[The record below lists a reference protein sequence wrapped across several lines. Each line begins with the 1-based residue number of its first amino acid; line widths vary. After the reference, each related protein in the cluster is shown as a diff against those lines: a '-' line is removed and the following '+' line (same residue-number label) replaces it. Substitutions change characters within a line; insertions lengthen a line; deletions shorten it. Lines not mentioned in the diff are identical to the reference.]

1 MDDFSIHP
9 AKLITRWIKMP
20 LTVQNETTAEEIK
33 TQYSATIRMMSPMI
47 VDNHKDTMPTFRIFK
62 ENQQEYDFPPDEK
75 FNVNMVVDMQDSYGM
90 SENAVFVYKTLDPI
104 TQQMW
109 GLHKFNTSASINR
122 FQQEH
127 YKHGPRSLIDLSEEN
142 LISMRKTLTWR
153 RQWDVWSKWNDLN
166 TSLDLDLYTTLGALG
181 HRNPPHTKLHYLSNT
196 DRPYS
201 IPMLIRKHVT
211 GHTIGNISSSN
222 TEWRSMVEDAPSY
235 TPTRATTGINVDVVT
250 NDAAATGALGEFSV
264 DVVADYLMRF
274 QTGGGYSLLCC
285 LPFAHYNLLASFLV
299 SQKQQTDEA
308 LRMRAD
314 LGIDSAITYAEFDCV
329 FYTDPLANL
338 QYPYSLWFYDPQV
351 IFPIMDAPFAP
362 EVVPYEKI
370 SGTNQYGTTAVY
382 NTNNI
387 CIDPIGTGA
396 MHGWEVK

>member
-1 MDDFSIHP
+1 MI
-9 AKLITRWIKMP
+9 
-20 LTVQNETTAEEIK
+20 
-33 TQYSATIRMMSPMI
+33 SPMLI
-47 VDNHKDTMPTFRIFK
+47 DNHKEVMPTLRIFK
-62 ENQQEYDFPPDEK
+62 ENQQEYGFPPDEK
-75 FNVNMVVDMQDSYGM
+75 FSVNMVVDMQDSYGM
-90 SENAVFVYKTLDPI
+90 SENAVFVYKSLDPI

-127 YKHGPRSLIDLSEEN
+127 YKNGNRSLIDLAEEN
-142 LISMRKTLTWR
+142 LIAMRKPLTWR
-153 RQWDVWSKWNDLN
+153 RNWDLWSKWNDLN
-166 TSLDLDLYTTLGALG
+166 TSLDLDLNTTLAALG
-181 HRNPPHTKLHYLSNT
+181 HRNPPHTALHYLSNT

-201 IPMLIRKHVT
+201 IPMLIRKAVT
-211 GHTIGNISSSN
+211 YSTIGNISSQN
-222 TEWRSMVEDAPSY
+222 TEWRSMVEDATGY
-235 TPTRATTGINVDVVT
+235 TPTRATTGINIDVVT
-250 NDAAATGALGEFSV
+250 SDSAATGALGEFSV
-264 DVVADYLMRF
+264 DVLADYLSRF
-274 QTGGGYSLLCC
+274 QTGGEYSLLCC
-285 LPFAHYNLLASFLV
+285 LPFAHYNFLASFLV
-299 SQKQQTDEA
+299 NQKQQTDEA

-314 LGIDSAITYAEFDCV
+314 LGIGSAITYDMFDCV

-387 CIDPIGTGA
+387 NIDPIGTGA
-396 MHGWEVK
+396 MHGWTVA